1 MKFCFLRVSYL
12 QVMKIS
18 KILAAGLLVGTLDI
32 SAACLQYYIR
42 TGKSP
47 DNVLKFVASGVFGKE
62 AFAGGALM
70 SVCGLLFHFLI
81 AFIFTT
87 FFFFIYPRLKFLSFN
102 VIITAILYGVF
113 TWTVMNRIVL
123 PLSNTPPLPFTWTGA
138 IIAAG
143 ILTLCI
149 GLPLSIIAKRD
160 S

>member
-1 MKFCFLRVSYL
+1 
-12 QVMKIS
+12 MKIS
-18 KILAAGLLVGTLDI
+18 KILAAGLLVGALDI
-32 SAACLQYYIR
+32 CAACLQYYIK
-42 TGKSP
+42 TGKNP

-62 AFAGGALM
+62 AFTGGALM

-138 IIAAG
+138 AIAAG